1 MIHICAEELIVLK
14 KNREELETKLYLS
27 IEENISNR
35 RKIKDELVSR
45 LQEHNITAGKT
56 MMVFNKSESV
66 PVQTLSTAELYLFT
80 KYLYELTLDNKINP
94 AEWFNPDEIKQFD
107 DYKAQ
112 QYYKGDVAIF
122 YNVDQVSENQWVCT
136 SEPWVEMSKKVQ
148 QGLVTYNV
156 KTQRE
161 TTTVKFNN
169 VSTEIPT
176 IKQKPI
182 QEMTS
187 LMLKNKF
194 TPNAIT
200 LNIRK
205 TGTEVFEYNVKDR
218 TLMIGVDNTTTFL
231 DIPDGMHRT
240 LSGMRAVEINPN
252 LTLFTIINFLNYTE
266 QEVQEYIDQEDH
278 RTPINRSHLASFK
291 NDDNGVIIAKYL
303 NKYGNEKNNEL
314 FNQIATN
321 DNELKSPL
329 WKYVTIDTFARA
341 FNYNFKVESPREFS
355 KIQEYLKD
363 FFNELI
369 GILKER
375 KIPQQIGLINNLFVG
390 YMSIASVLYEKDN
403 WKSILE
409 NVINNIDLSSDEIIS
424 LGVNSKTINLATIK
438 RISSYFKKLGDLNNV

>member
-1 MIHICAEELIVLK
+1 MK
-14 KNREELETKLYLS
+14 KNREQLELQLYIS
-27 IEENISNR
+27 IEQNLINR
-35 RKIKDELVSR
+35 RKIKDELVSK
-45 LQEHNITAGKT
+45 LQKHNITAGKT
-56 MMVFNKSESV
+56 MMIFNKSESV
-66 PVQTLSTAELYLFT
+66 PIQTLPISELYLFT
-80 KYLYELTLDNKINP
+80 KYLYQITLDNNINP
-94 AEWFNPDEIKQFD
+94 IDWFNPEEIKQYD

-136 SEPWVEMSKKVQ
+136 SETWVEMAKKVQ
-148 QGLVTYNV
+148 QGLITYNIR
-156 KTQRE
+156 TQRE

-169 VSTEIPT
+169 ITTEIPT

-194 TPNAIT
+194 TPNTIT

-205 TGTEVFEYNVKDR
+205 VGGEVFQYESKER
-218 TLMIGVDNTTTFL
+218 TLMIGIDNKTTFL

-240 LSGMRAVEINPN
+240 LSGLRAVEINPN
-252 LTLFTIINFLNYTE
+252 LSLFTIINILNYTE
-266 QEVQEYIDQEDH
+266 EEVQEFIDQEDH
-278 RTPINRSHLASFK
+278 RTPINKSHLASFK

-321 DNELKSPL
+321 DSELKSPQ
-329 WKYVTIDTFARA
+329 WKYVTIETFAKS
-341 FNYNFKVESPREFS
+341 FNYCFKSIIDKASPREFN

-369 GILKER
+369 GILKEK
-375 KIPQQIGLINNLFVG
+375 KIPQQICLVNNVFVG
-390 YMSIASVLYEKDN
+390 YISLASFLYEKDN
-403 WKSILE
+403 WKELLYEIL
-409 NVINNIDLSSDEIIS
+409 NKINLNSDEVIE
-424 LGVNSKTINLATIK
+424 LGITHKTINLSTIK
-438 RISSYFKKLGDLNNV
+438 RIANYFKKIEGVM